1 MFIVCV
7 CVCVC
12 VCGERGDC
20 VGVDGGVR
28 CSGSVL
34 CPVVWPSVTVEP
46 FEVILL
52 FVEFVDLF
60 TV

>member
-1 MFIVCV
+1 MCVCV

-12 VCGERGDC
+12 VY
-20 VGVDGGVR
+20 VWY
-28 CSGSVL
+28 SSSVMF
-34 CPVVWPSVTVEP
+34 PVEIVLL

-60 TV
+60 TD